1 MIIRSRGEKI
11 FSVFNHL
18 FLVVLAAIMLLPF
31 LHVLAKSLSDEAA
44 VMAGYVG
51 LVPIGFNLRTY
62 KYVINNYEFLRSLYV
77 SVVVTGVGTFLHV
90 LITSLVAYPLSRD
103 YLVGRGP
110 ITFIFIF
117 TMLFSG
123 GLIPTYLVV
132 KGLGLVDTLGAL
144 IFPGIFSVFNM
155 IILRNYFASIPDSL
169 EEAAK
174 IDGCSHLGIFFRI
187 MLPLSMPA
195 IATVCV
201 YTAVGYWNNYFSA
214 LIYINSRNLYP
225 LAMYLRQVVV
235 DTSSQLVDLNPEI
248 SNLNPQSVRNATVIA
263 STVPIIIVY
272 PFLQKYFISGIM
284 LGAVK
289 E

>member
-1 MIIRSRGEKI
+1 
-11 FSVFNHL
+11 
-18 FLVVLAAIMLLPF
+18 
-31 LHVLAKSLSDEAA
+31 
-44 VMAGYVG
+44 
-51 LVPIGFNLRTY
+51 
-62 KYVINNYEFLRSLYV
+62 
-77 SVVVTGVGTFLHV
+77 
-90 LITSLVAYPLSRD
+90 
-103 YLVGRGP
+103 
-110 ITFIFIF
+110 
-117 TMLFSG
+117 
-123 GLIPTYLVV
+123 
-132 KGLGLVDTLGAL
+132 
-144 IFPGIFSVFNM
+144 M

-214 LIYINSRNLYP
+214 LIYINSLYLYP

-263 STVPIIIVY
+263 STVPIIVVY

>member
-1 MIIRSRGEKI
+1 MIRSRGEKV
-11 FSVFNHL
+11 FDVFNHI
-18 FLVVLAAIMLLPF
+18 FLVILAAIMILPF

-51 LVPIGFNLRTY
+51 IVPIGLNLRTY
-62 KYVINNYEFLRSLYV
+62 KYVVNNHEFLRSLYI
-77 SVVVTGVGTFLHV
+77 SIMVTGIGTFLHV
-90 LITSLVAYPLSRD
+90 LITSLVAYPLSRH

-110 ITFIFIF
+110 ITFLFVF

-132 KGLGLVDTLGAL
+132 KNLRLVDTLGAL
-144 IFPGIFSVFNM
+144 IFPGVFSVFNM
-155 IILRNYFASIPDSL
+155 IILRNFFAAIPDSL

-174 IDGCSHLGIFFRI
+174 IDGCSHIGIFFRI
-187 MLPLSMPA
+187 ILPLSMPA

-263 STVPIIIVY
+263 STVPILIVY
-272 PFLQKYFISGIM
+272 PFLQRYFVTGIM